1 MAHRKSPLFAT
12 AASLIA
18 LTALTGCETGSGM
31 FGSSASAE
39 QQNVGNASYQAAM
52 RVADDSRARGDMNNA
67 ITFYARA
74 NQFEPKLAQ
83 PLVELGDVFWQM
95 KNPAESARA
104 LEEDRK
110 IEPDNAGICRNLG
123 RAYIALNEPKKAQE
137 AYLASLALDPTNPR
151 TLNGLGIAYDIDGDH
166 DTAQSHYHAGLSM
179 APGNID
185 LLNNLAYSYISA
197 KKYDEA
203 IKILSPLVD
212 SPNATARQR
221 QNLAL
226 AYGLKGDESNARKIA
241 SRDLTPAA
249 IDRNLKIYRELRNDP
264 QHSLAMAN
272 IGRPGYTQ
280 PTDSSVPEMA
290 PPPGPVSTE
299 VVPPPEPEIVGV
311 PEGATLIK
319 PPAATPAATAPAV
332 TATAKPVI
340 SAPVTAPAEAD
351 KPAATV
357 AAPKVEP
364 AQTRAQPVDLT
375 PAPAQPAS
383 TLAAPTQSG
392 LGSGKIYLGKFA
404 DEAAA
409 REAWIKVWTGNST
422 VLGNL
427 VASIEPADKEAALYA
442 VGSSS
447 AQEAQDTCT
456 KLRQNGVSC
465 GVSK

>member
-1 MAHRKSPLFAT
+1 
-12 AASLIA
+12 
-18 LTALTGCETGSGM
+18 
-31 FGSSASAE
+31 
-39 QQNVGNASYQAAM
+39 
-52 RVADDSRARGDMNNA
+52 
-67 ITFYARA
+67 
-74 NQFEPKLAQ
+74 
-83 PLVELGDVFWQM
+83 
-95 KNPAESARA
+95 
-104 LEEDRK
+104 
-110 IEPDNAGICRNLG
+110 
-123 RAYIALNEPKKAQE
+123 
-137 AYLASLALDPTNPR
+137 
-151 TLNGLGIAYDIDGDH
+151 
-166 DTAQSHYHAGLSM
+166 M

-212 SPNATARQR
+212 SPNATTRQR

-280 PTDSSVPEMA
+280 PTDGSVPDMA

-319 PPAATPAATAPAV
+319 PPAATPVV

-351 KPAATV
+351 KPAAAV